1 MITQKNRYPGQLM
14 PVGARYWYN
23 AGRPLEAILAASN
36 PTSGLGSPD
45 GLGGPL
51 AVSGVG
57 ELSPEQLTATTRVL
71 GALIAAGLGYYVG
84 SNIARPESKRFAGVA
99 GAISAALLG
108 VPGLAITTFLYAPR
122 K

>member
-1 MITQKNRYPGQLM
+1 MTVSSNRYPGQLM

-23 AGRPLEAILAASN
+23 AGKPIDALKYYGN

-51 AVSGVG
+51 AVSG
-57 ELSPEQLTATTRVL
+57 L
-71 GALIAAGLGYYVG
+71 GADLETSARVVGAIISGALGYYVG
-84 SNIARPESKRFAGVA
+84 SKIARPEARRYAGVV
-99 GAISAALLG
+99 GALSSAVLG
-108 VPGLAITTFLYAPR
+108 VPGLALTTFLYAR

>member
-1 MITQKNRYPGQLM
+1 MIIASNRYPGQLM

-23 AGRPLEAILAASN
+23 AGKPIDALKHFGN

-51 AVSGVG
+51 AVSGLGEMGDKEMTLAVRVVG
-57 ELSPEQLTATTRVL
+57 MMIS
-71 GALIAAGLGYYVG
+71 GGLGYYVG
-84 SNIARPESKRFAGVA
+84 SKIARPDARRHAGVM
-99 GAISAALLG
+99 GALSAAVLG
-108 VPGLAITTFLYAPR
+108 VPGVALTTFLYAPR